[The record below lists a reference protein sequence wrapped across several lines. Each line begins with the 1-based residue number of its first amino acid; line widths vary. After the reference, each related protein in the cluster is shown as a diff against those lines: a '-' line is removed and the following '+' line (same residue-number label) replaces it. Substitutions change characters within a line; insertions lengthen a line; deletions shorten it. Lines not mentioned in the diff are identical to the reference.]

1 QNILTHHHRIHSL
14 DYDVVTELKEK
25 APKLYVSYVLP
36 YNLVFPQTPANAYT
50 MEETTLT
57 SDFVRRAHLEKK
69 DVYAWTVNDADSMD
83 RMISLNVNGIVTD
96 DLKTLQEQIKT
107 YEETPSYAKRIELY
121 INRLPA
127 LDERIS
133 EN

>member
-1 QNILTHHHRIHSL
+1 MYIS
-14 DYDVVTELKEK
+14 D
-25 APKLYVSYVLP
+25 VLP

-57 SDFVRRAHLEKK
+57 SDFVRRAHEEDK

-83 RMISLNVNGIVTD
+83 RMVSLNVNGIVTD
-96 DLKTLQEQIKT
+96 DLQTLQEQIKT
-107 YEETPSYAKRIELY
+107 YEENPSYTKRIEMY

>member
-1 QNILTHHHRIHSL
+1 M
-14 DYDVVTELKEK
+14 
-25 APKLYVSYVLP
+25 YVSYVWP

-57 SDFVRRAHLEKK
+57 SDFVRRAHEENK

-83 RMISLNVNGIVTD
+83 RMVSLNVNGIVTD
-96 DLKTLQEQIKT
+96 DLQTLQEQIKT
-107 YEETPSYAKRIELY
+107 YEENPSYAKRIEMY